1 MTRTIDSYEQ
11 DAKKARYWETGTEYA
26 YRSLEDQWHAESF
39 PGLELPAEVY
49 GNRSLLMNAFSD
61 NKFNWSAYMELPRF
75 KNAVL
80 SGLKPTMQKVCLA
93 WIEALKEG
101 NSNLVF
107 VGANNTGKTHASMAA
122 CRFMMLHGILR
133 RSDDLYMPNALMLEC
148 VDAHNILDGWAK
160 DQDAAR
166 NVTKY
171 KEVPLLLIDDLGAV
185 AMSSSSALSNIAAI
199 VTYRYNN
206 NLPMVATSNL
216 KSDELNGL
224 YGSTMVRR
232 VFSDGSKIHGV

>member
-1 MTRTIDSYEQ
+1 MTTKIESYEKTAN
-11 DAKKARYWETGTEYA
+11 DARYWETGVEYA
-26 YRSLEDQWHAESF
+26 YRDLEAQWRAESYQ
-39 PGLELPAEVY
+39 GLELPDEVY
-49 GNRSLLMNAFSD
+49 GNRTLLMNAFSD
-61 NKFNWSAYMELPRF
+61 NRFNWGAYMELPRF
-75 KNAVL
+75 KQAIL
-80 SGLKPTMQKVCLA
+80 SGLKPSMLKVCLA
-93 WIEALKEG
+93 WIEALKVG

-107 VGANNTGKTHASMAA
+107 VGANNTGKTHSSMAA

-171 KEVPLLLIDDLGAV
+171 KEVPLLLLDDLGAV

-224 YGSTMVRR
+224 YGSTIVRR